1 MLLAQHCGDP
11 ERMRARAHI
20 LAFLVY
26 IFRTFMRI
34 LPAGGA
40 NCHCRSAGTGRA
52 LFYSRVPDA
61 IVHPVRTD
69 ECDNIHESVVLS
81 DKLLT
86 RITMSRA
93 VHVVPTSY
101 FCIFYRLYDFRLR
114 LTHD

>member
-1 MLLAQHCGDP
+1 
-11 ERMRARAHI
+11 
-20 LAFLVY
+20 
-26 IFRTFMRI
+26 MRI